1 VLTDEANKQ
10 SLARESAS
18 HGVLRPN
25 KTTKLTGMRKA
36 EHVTREYLNIVL
48 YVTNFLPHVGGKEFV
63 VYNLA
68 CSLQALGHRVRV
80 VGPAGWR
87 TQRNN
92 RFQFPLHRWP
102 AFWGIWREAVR
113 SGEFLLDTAIWGCDV
128 VHAHD
133 TYPMGYTAARLKSF
147 RRLPLVIT
155 PHGEDIHVIPDMN
168 RGMRLDPVIGL
179 KIARALQRADRLTAI
194 STSVEASLLDAG
206 AEREKIR
213 PIPNGVDLDRFRRE
227 NAMDAHEWLGLPA
240 SARLILSVGNY
251 RKFRGHD
258 EIVRAMPRILAVEP
272 DARLVIVGHGTH
284 VLHPL
289 IEELGLAG
297 KVILTGRIDDTA
309 ISAAAGLTGEDPGT
323 SDRVA
328 ALYRHSSVYVSAGAA
343 EGAEGL
349 SLAVLDSL
357 AAGLPIVATNIS
369 GNRDVVR
376 DGDFGYL
383 VAPGNIEEL
392 AAKIIRVLGSG
403 EAERRRMSASA
414 RTAAQK
420 YEWREIARQYVAVY
434 REAIDHC
441 NRWRRANT

>member
-1 VLTDEANKQ
+1 MLTDEANQ
-10 SLARESAS
+10 QLLARES
-18 HGVLRPN
+18 
-25 KTTKLTGMRKA
+25 TGHDVPRRGEAKPAGLRKA
-36 EHVTREYLNIVL
+36 ERMTREYLNIVL
-48 YVTNFLPHVGGKEFV
+48 YVANFLPHVGGKEFV

-68 CSLQALGHRVRV
+68 RSLQALGHQVRV

-87 TQRNN
+87 SQRSN

-133 TYPMGYTAARLKSF
+133 TYPMGYTVARLKSF

-155 PHGEDIHVIPDMN
+155 PHGEDIHVIPEMG
-168 RGMRLDPVIGL
+168 RGLRLDPVIGSR
-179 KIARALQRADRLTAI
+179 ITQALQRADRLTAI
-194 STSVEASLLDAG
+194 STSVEASLVDAG
-206 AEREKIR
+206 AERAKIR

-227 NAMDAHEWLGLPA
+227 NIVDVHEWLGLPA
-240 SARLILSVGNY
+240 SAKLILTVGNY

-258 EIVRAMPRILAVEP
+258 EIVRAMPRVLTVEP
-272 DARLVIVGHGTH
+272 DARLVIVGHGTD

-289 IEELGLAG
+289 IEELDLAG
-297 KVILTGRIDDTA
+297 KVILTGRVNDTA
-309 ISAAAGLTGEDPGT
+309 ISAAAGMTDGDSGA

-328 ALYRHSSVYVSAGAA
+328 ALYRRSRVYVSAGAA

-349 SLAVLDSL
+349 SLALLDSL

-369 GNRDVVR
+369 GNRDTVR

-383 VAPGNIEEL
+383 VAPGSTEEL
-392 AAKIIRVLGSG
+392 AAKIIRVLGSSK
-403 EAERRRMSASA
+403 EECLRMSVSA

-420 YEWREIARQYVAVY
+420 FDWREIARQYVDVY

-441 NRWRRANT
+441 DRQRHATA